1 MGTWRLRTFAIAGFV
16 AVSCG
21 SIHGVA
27 TSPSTASASSSAPVV
42 TAFPVP
48 TIYPVPATA
57 SGTRLQSPCPADR
70 PAPQFQP
77 SAPSSRNLALV
88 TLRGSNSI
96 IVRDITD
103 IAHPTTAGT
112 LGPIPALV
120 GYGPS
125 LEGAL
130 GQFASA
136 TELSYLG
143 GPTDDYYGLPTSLF
157 RMSLSGPSPTTV
169 VKGCQGVVVFAWNP
183 TGVFVVYLTS
193 SDTGIT
199 VRQLTAGRDRVL
211 ASLPTLPVGG
221 CEVAPCPG
229 PFQNPADKWD
239 FRLSYSPDGAFI
251 SVVQSGISS
260 FLRVWS
266 SDGNLLSSSDGQ
278 GTNMSVWS
286 GANLY
291 FRDSKGVEVWRD
303 GVISTFLPGIA
314 WIRPKASPGGGQI
327 VYEARD
333 AKGSANVFL
342 VDTATGKIRDL
353 GTGRAEPA
361 FLTSRYVWYQAE
373 PVCVAAGTCEPS
385 FPGIASGKTYI
396 YDLQDGTETESIMT
410 RVLDVWP
417 HAA

>member
-1 MGTWRLRTFAIAGFV
+1 MRLRGFALIALV
-16 AVSCG
+16 TMSCG
-21 SIHGVA
+21 SVHQVA
-27 TSPSTASASSSAPVV
+27 TSPTTAVGTRTTPASSA
-42 TAFPVP
+42 
-48 TIYPVPATA
+48 
-57 SGTRLQSPCPADR
+57 RLQSPCPAVQ
-70 PAPQFQP
+70 PAPQFP
-77 SAPSSRNLALV
+77 ASALSSRNLALV

-103 IAHPTTAGT
+103 IAHPTTVGELAT
-112 LGPIPALV
+112 MPAPV

-130 GQFASA
+130 GQFVSA

-157 RMSLSGPSPTTV
+157 RISFPGLFPTTV

-183 TGVFVVYLTS
+183 SGEAVAYLIS

-211 ASLPTLPVGG
+211 ASLPFGLPIGG

-266 SDGNLLSSSDGQ
+266 SDGKLLSSSDAQ
-278 GTNMSVWS
+278 GTNMSIWS

-291 FRDSKGVEVWRD
+291 FRDSKGVEVWRN
-303 GVISTFLPGIA
+303 GVVSTFLPGVE
-314 WIRPKASPGGGQI
+314 WIRPKASPDGRSI
-327 VYEARD
+327 VYAARQL
-333 AKGSANVFL
+333 GSAHVFI
-342 VDTATGKIRDL
+342 VDTTSGQVRDL
-353 GTGRAEPA
+353 GQGRSEPA
-361 FLTSRYVWYQAE
+361 FLTSRYIWYEAE
-373 PVCVAAGTCEPS
+373 PACVAEGTCQSS
-385 FPGIASGKTYI
+385 FPGIAPGKTYV
-396 YDLQDGTETESIMT
+396 YDLQDGTETESSIT
-410 RVLDVWP
+410 AVFDSWP

>member
-1 MGTWRLRTFAIAGFV
+1 MTTWGLRTFAVAGLL

-21 SIHGVA
+21 SVHGVA
-27 TSPSTASASSSAPVV
+27 TAPGTASRVRAAPSVTTYPGPTTASSARTGQCQAV
-42 TAFPVP
+42 
-48 TIYPVPATA
+48 
-57 SGTRLQSPCPADR
+57 Q
-70 PAPQFQP
+70 PAPQFSA
-77 SAPSSRNLALV
+77 SAPSNRNLALV
-88 TLRGSNSI
+88 TLRGSNSV

-112 LGPIPALV
+112 LGPIPAPV

-136 TELSYLG
+136 TDLSYLG

-157 RMSLSGPSPTTV
+157 RMSLSASSPTTV
-169 VKGCQGVVVFAWNP
+169 VKGCEGVVVFAWNP
-183 TGVFVVYLTS
+183 SGVAVVYLNS

-211 ASLPTLPVGG
+211 ASLPLLPVGG
-221 CEVAPCPG
+221 CEVPPCPG
-229 PFQNPADKWD
+229 PFQNPSDKWD

-260 FLRVWS
+260 FLRVWTA
-266 SDGNLLSSSDGQ
+266 DGRVLSSSDAQ
-278 GTNMSVWS
+278 GTSMSIWS
-286 GANLY
+286 GGSLY
-291 FRDSKGVEVWRD
+291 FHDSKGVEVWRD
-303 GVISTFLPGIA
+303 GVVSTFLPGIA

-333 AKGSANVFL
+333 PKGSANVFL
-342 VDTATGKIRDL
+342 VDTASGKIRDL
-353 GTGRAEPA
+353 GKSRAEPA
-361 FLTSRYVWYQAE
+361 FLTPRYVWYEAE
-373 PVCVAAGTCEPS
+373 PLCVAAGTCGPS

-396 YDLQDGTETESIMT
+396 YDLQDGTETESIIT
-410 RVLDVWP
+410 GVYDVWP

>member
-1 MGTWRLRTFAIAGFV
+1 VAAMALL

-21 SIHGVA
+21 SANHASTLTA
-27 TSPSTASASSSAPVV
+27 TPSPTTSTQATYPSPPYPPPSDPSPTTASSAR
-42 TAFPVP
+42 T
-48 TIYPVPATA
+48 
-57 SGTRLQSPCPADR
+57 QQQCPAVQ

-88 TLRGSNSI
+88 TLRGSNGL

-112 LGPIPALV
+112 LGSIPPPV

-169 VKGCQGVVVFAWNP
+169 VKGCEGVVVFAWNP
-183 TGVFVVYLTS
+183 SGVAVVYLTS

-199 VRQLTAGRDRVL
+199 VHQLNAGRDRVL
-211 ASLPTLPVGG
+211 ASLPLLPVGG

-229 PFQNPADKWD
+229 AFQNPADKWD

-260 FLRVWS
+260 FLRVWTA
-266 SDGNLLSSSDGQ
+266 DGRVLSSSDAQ
-278 GTNMSVWS
+278 GTSMSIWS
-286 GANLY
+286 GGSLY
-291 FRDSKGVEVWRD
+291 FGDSKGVEVWRD
-303 GVISTFLPGIA
+303 GVISTFLPGVE
-314 WIRPKASPGGGQI
+314 WIRPKASPDGRYI
-327 VYEARD
+327 VYEARQL
-333 AKGSANVFL
+333 GSAHVFI
-342 VDTATGKIRDL
+342 VDTTSGQVRDL
-353 GTGRAEPA
+353 APGRSEPA
-361 FLTSRYVWYQAE
+361 FLTSRYIWYEAE
-373 PVCVAAGTCEPS
+373 STCVADGTCQAS
-385 FPGIASGKTYI
+385 FPGIATGKTYV
-396 YDLQDGTETESIMT
+396 YDLQDSTESESTIT
-410 RVLDVWP
+410 SVVDVWP
-417 HAA
+417 HPA